1 MAAAT
6 FLKER
11 CETIFIANYTSF
23 SITRLIL
30 SNSSDNTQCLK
41 IAKLLYSKF
50 SFSTYSDDF
59 DDFCRFFYGEVPW
72 NSDFF

>member
-1 MAAAT
+1 MAAALLPP

-30 SNSSDNTQCLK
+30 SNSDNMYTMFENGPKPK
-41 IAKLLYSKF
+41 IQSFYSFHQKWL
-50 SFSTYSDDF
+50 D
-59 DDFCRFFYGEVPW
+59 VV
-72 NSDFF
+72 

>member
-41 IAKLLYSKF
+41 MAKTLIFKVF
-50 SFSTYSDDF
+50 PQN
-59 DDFCRFFYGEVPW
+59 G
-72 NSDFF
+72 